1 MKQITCIHCGDTYP
15 DFDVAHVCSKGPY
28 APKLKPKM
36 NRTIKELAE
45 EAGFQYI
52 KDERIGWA
60 GNYNAS
66 LPKFAE
72 LIVRKC
78 ISEVA
83 MMGVVHYENEDI
95 SWAVNLIIGNLK
107 ETFDIGNIEI
117 KETWVDLTPE
127 EMDDIIADAIDPVDA
142 MIQTKDKLKEKNI

>member
-1 MKQITCIHCGDTYP
+1 
-15 DFDVAHVCSKGPY
+15 
-28 APKLKPKM
+28 M
-36 NRTIKELAE
+36 NRIIKELAE
-45 EAGFQYI
+45 QAGFQYI

-117 KETWVDLTPE
+117 KKTWVDLTPE
-127 EMDDIIADAIDPVDA
+127 EMDDIIMNAIDPTDA
-142 MIQTKDKLKEKNI
+142 LIQTYDKLKEKNI

>member
-1 MKQITCIHCGDTYP
+1 
-15 DFDVAHVCSKGPY
+15 
-28 APKLKPKM
+28 M

-45 EAGFQYI
+45 QA
-52 KDERIGWA
+52 IGKTDFDNSSYYVA
-60 GNYNAS
+60 T
-66 LPKFAE
+66 PDKIQKFAE

-117 KETWVDLTPE
+117 KKTWVDLTPE

>member
-1 MKQITCIHCGDTYP
+1 
-15 DFDVAHVCSKGPY
+15 
-28 APKLKPKM
+28 M

-45 EAGFQYI
+45 QAGFQYI
-52 KDERIGWA
+52 KDSGIGWA

-117 KETWVDLTPE
+117 KKTWVDLTPE
-127 EMDDIIADAIDPVDA
+127 EKDDIIADAIDPVDA
-142 MIQTKDKLKEKNI
+142 MIQTMDKLKEKNV